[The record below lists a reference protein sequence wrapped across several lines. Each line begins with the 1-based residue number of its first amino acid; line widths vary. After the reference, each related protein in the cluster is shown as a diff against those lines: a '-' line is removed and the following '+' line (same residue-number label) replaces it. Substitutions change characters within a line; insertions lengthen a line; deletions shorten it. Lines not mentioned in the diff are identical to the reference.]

1 MMFRRLWT
9 FFAPPLVVGCVAAQI
24 IAASAARDVFAAES
38 PQAIGTELRTKL
50 SDPTIQQFDV
60 ADIDDVRAF
69 YASREDRPVW
79 LDEMGLTRAGRLL
92 VAEIG
97 SASEWGLNAADFEFK
112 AVQQPKSNGRWSV
125 AQTVEAELEIT
136 RLALKYAAHAR
147 GARISEPS
155 TQLSTYLDRRPSLP
169 KASDVLGM
177 LVQSG
182 APHEVLQGFQ
192 PAHDQFRKLKA
203 YLAQIRAE
211 TARQLETRLDPRG
224 AELRKGDRNGDV
236 IVLRRR
242 LAVPGVAGGE
252 DVYDDALR
260 AAVISFQSSKSLR
273 ADGVVGKATRKALNG
288 GDIADRTE
296 AVIANMEQWRWMPA
310 DLGATHA
317 FVNVPSYS
325 IDFVSNGVPIFSD
338 RVVVGTEETQTPIFS
353 HNLEMIVVRPE
364 WNLPDS
370 IKIKKV
376 VAAGGNGRTLESHGY
391 HIRGKN
397 GRIINSSRVNWSR
410 ADLSQYT
417 IFQPSGNGN
426 ALGLVKFLFP
436 NKHSVYL
443 HDTPDKSLFN
453 EKARLF
459 SHGCVRVRNP
469 LAFAQA
475 VFDFDQ
481 GADTLNAARLAK
493 SGAFNNQISLN
504 RAIPVHIG
512 YFTVWMQ
519 PDGTPAF
526 LADSYGHQKRIAL
539 ALNNQWSK
547 IDKGKDHL
555 AAIDMSDV
563 KDMLAK
569 QRQASRR
576 AKNRTAGVLSPP
588 SGVTNSFR
596 PYRSTGSVVSDLIR
610 RAFAN

>member
-1 MMFRRLWT
+1 MMFRRFRT
-9 FFAPPLVVGCVAAQI
+9 YFTTPLRAACVAAQF
-24 IAASAARDVFAAES
+24 IAGTAATNVFAAES
-38 PQAIGTELRTKL
+38 LPTVGTTMRAQLLDATTQHF
-50 SDPTIQQFDV
+50 DPVDM
-60 ADIDDVRAF
+60 DDVKTF
-69 YASREDRPVW
+69 YAGREDRPVW
-79 LDEMGLTRAGRLL
+79 LDETGLTRAGRLL

-97 SASEWGLNAADFEFK
+97 LARDWGLDAADFEFK
-112 AVQQPKSNGRWSV
+112 AIHEPKTNGRWSV
-125 AQTVEAELEIT
+125 AQTVDAELEIT
-136 RLALKYAAHAR
+136 RFALKYAAHAR

-169 KASDVLGM
+169 KSSDVLAV

-182 APHEVLQGFQ
+182 QPDEVLRSFH

-203 YLAQIRAE
+203 YLAQIRLE

-224 AELRKGDRNGDV
+224 AELRKGDRNSDV
-236 IVLRRR
+236 VILRRR
-242 LAVPGVAGGE
+242 LAILGAAGNE
-252 DVYDDALR
+252 DVYDDELR
-260 AAVISFQSSKSLR
+260 TAVISFQSSKSLR
-273 ADGVVGKATRKALNG
+273 ADGVVGRATRRALNG
-288 GDIADRTE
+288 GGIADRTE

-310 DLGATHA
+310 ELGATHA

-325 IDFVSNGVPIFSD
+325 IDFVSNGASIFSD
-338 RVVVGTEETQTPIFS
+338 RVVVGTESTQTPIFS
-353 HNLEMIVVRPE
+353 HNLETIVVRPE

-376 VAAGGNGRTLESHGY
+376 LAAGGNGRTLESHGY
-391 HIRGKN
+391 RIRGKN
-397 GRIINSSRVNWSR
+397 GRLINSSRINWSR

-417 IFQPSGNGN
+417 IFQPSGSGN

-504 RAIPVHIG
+504 SAIPVHIG

-519 PDGTPAF
+519 PDGAPTF
-526 LADSYGHQKRIAL
+526 HSDSYGHQKRIAL
-539 ALNNQWSK
+539 ALNDQWSK

-576 AKNRTAGVLSPP
+576 AKSRTAGVLLPP